1 MQEKLE
7 KAWQLFDIGDYAASE
22 EIYLECLKK
31 TGEDDYE
38 NYASVLMGMIYT
50 QSYME
55 KYDEARKY
63 ANHLIEIAPND
74 EEKHIALHQAGMV
87 ERMAGIYDDALK
99 FFQLEA
105 EIIDVAFSEDDMRIA
120 TNLYEQAYVNM
131 KKGVLDKAE
140 EVMNLSLQHA
150 KKSEDAMCIGC
161 AYRGLGEIMDMCG
174 KQTQARNY
182 FEQAIAAFEL
192 TGDSIAVDEVKVML
206 LEN

>member
-22 EIYLECLKK
+22 KIYLECLKK
-31 TGEDDYE
+31 TDEDDYE

-87 ERMAGIYDDALK
+87 ERMAGSYDDALK

-131 KKGVLDKAE
+131 KKGILDKAE
-140 EVMNLSLQHA
+140 KIMNLSLQHA

-161 AYRGLGEIMDMCG
+161 AYRGLGEIMGMCG
-174 KQTQARNY
+174 NTIQVRNY
-182 FEQAIAAFEL
+182 FEQAIATFEL
-192 TGDSIAVDEVKVML
+192 AGDSIAVDEVKAM
-206 LEN
+206 

>member
-120 TNLYEQAYVNM
+120 ANLYEQAYVNM
-131 KKGVLDKAE
+131 KKGILDKAE
-140 EVMNLSLQHA
+140 KIMNLSLQHA

-161 AYRGLGEIMDMCG
+161 AYRGLGEIMSMCG
-174 KQTQARNY
+174 NTIQACNY

-192 TGDSIAVDEVKVML
+192 AGDSIAVDEVKAML
-206 LEN
+206 AEN